1 MSIRNVLGLGIVSG
15 LLLIGSSL
23 AFGNGIT
30 DTTGEPL
37 EVDITGTI
45 VYESGV
51 EYGGDVYTEDGVKL
65 ANPEVDVFLIDSEEN
80 DDE

>member
-37 EVDITGTI
+37 EVDVTGTI

-65 ANPEVDVFLIDSEEN
+65 ANPEVDAFLIDIEEE
-80 DDE
+80 DEE